1 MARGSRPNVVYIDCH
16 DLGDWL
22 GCYGRPWLDTP
33 HLDALAAQ
41 GARFGEH
48 IAAAPICMPSR
59 AAIYTG
65 LMPHEL
71 GVTGQEA
78 LLLRDDAPP
87 LAARFRAAG
96 YRTVLCGRL
105 MVLNDPAE
113 MGFTEQ
119 LEATREAQ
127 AATAAAFIEAQGS
140 ARRVQ
145 TSPAAE
151 RTGAPQI
158 HAPSAGTGT
167 NAHGANCP
175 FLVSASFTQCHR
187 PFGDR
192 YDPEVADRVEVPP
205 YLPDT
210 DATRRD
216 LATLAWQIHDLDR
229 RVGLILAALDR
240 AGLAND
246 TLVVF
251 TTEHGPAIARAKHT
265 TYDSGLRTALLLRLP
280 GVIPAGTVV
289 DSMTSNVDLLPTVTE
304 LCGLPAVAATDA
316 AAGASQRTAPA
327 TAGEANDTPQSAT
340 RDHAP
345 AAGEAS
351 APPRPNTCD
360 HAPAAAAAREASGM
374 PGHSTARGMSWAAR
388 LTESD
393 TRAVRRFAFSEFNW
407 GRRSGCWYYTPSR
420 VIRGARY
427 KLIRGYRRIPIYVDS
442 GWLARYAG
450 DHETVE
456 RWYAEPLPDTQLFDL
471 QEDPFELRNRAG
483 DHALADIQAD
493 LERRLDDHLRATR
506 DPILAGSV
514 ANRANEPDVPQWLHQ
529 PDGTFRL
536 IRDDPA
542 DPGEASF
549 T

>member
-1 MARGSRPNVVYIDCH
+1 MWPNVVYIDCH

-22 GCYGRPWLDTP
+22 GCYGRPWLETP

-78 LLLRDDAPP
+78 LLLRNDAPP
-87 LAARFRAAG
+87 LAARFRDAG

-119 LEATREAQ
+119 LDTGRAEQ
-127 AATAAAFIEAQGS
+127 AAAAAAFLEAQGS
-140 ARRVQ
+140 ARR
-145 TSPAAE
+145 
-151 RTGAPQI
+151 TGAPHGDDRGGAVQG
-158 HAPSAGTGT
+158 HASRALDGGDG
-167 NAHGANCP
+167 AQHGGAAVPRPHRP
-175 FLVSASFTQCHR
+175 FLLSVSFTQCHR

-192 YDPEVADRVEVPP
+192 YDAEVAERAEVPP

-216 LATLAWQIHDLDR
+216 LATLAWQIRDLDR
-229 RVGLILAALDR
+229 RVGVILAALDR
-240 AGLAND
+240 AGLAGD

-280 GVIPAGTVV
+280 GSIPAGTVV
-289 DSMTSNVDLLPTVTE
+289 DTMTSNVDLLPTLTG
-304 LCGLPAVAATDA
+304 LCGLPA
-316 AAGASQRTAPA
+316 PA
-327 TAGEANDTPQSAT
+327 TGSGIRWAG
-340 RDHAP
+340 
-345 AAGEAS
+345 
-351 APPRPNTCD
+351 
-360 HAPAAAAAREASGM
+360 
-374 PGHSTARGMSWAAR
+374 R
-388 LTESD
+388 LTAGD
-393 TRAVRRFAFSEFNW
+393 ADALRPFAFSEFNW
-407 GRRSGCWYYTPSR
+407 GRRSGAWYYTPSR
-420 VIRGARY
+420 VVRGARY
-427 KLIRGYRRIPIYVDS
+427 KLIRSYRRIPIYVDS

-450 DHETVE
+450 DYATVE

-471 QEDPFELRNRAG
+471 REDPFELSNRAG
-483 DHALADIQAD
+483 DPALAAVEAD
-493 LERRLDDHLRATR
+493 LNTRLDRQLRATG
-506 DPILAGSV
+506 DPILAGPV
-514 ANRANEPDVPQWLHQ
+514 ANRAGEPDVPQWHRL
-529 PDGTFRL
+529 PDGSFRL
-536 IRDDPA
+536 ITDDPA
-542 DPGEASF
+542 DPGETSF